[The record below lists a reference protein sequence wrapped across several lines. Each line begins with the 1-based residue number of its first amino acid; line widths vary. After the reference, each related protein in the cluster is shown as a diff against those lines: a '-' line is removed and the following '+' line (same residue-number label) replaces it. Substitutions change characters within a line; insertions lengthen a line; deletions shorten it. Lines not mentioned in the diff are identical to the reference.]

1 MHPIDQARIDRNWKA
16 ITIEI
21 DAPRP
26 GRFEALLRGMGLP
39 AHLSRL
45 VVATPALRRSWFVAT
60 GLVMVLGLTVDAQ
73 SGRAG
78 LLPLLLLAPLL
89 PVMGVS
95 LAYGLEADPAHEASL
110 ATPMSGLRL
119 VLTRAAT
126 VVAFSAVVLGVVS
139 LIGSSRAAAPMMAFS
154 WLLPALGTTAATLA
168 LMTVF
173 APRRAAVLVGVA
185 WVVVVLMARG
195 ASGDPL
201 AAFGLVGQMGMSLV
215 AVVGVALAFVRRE
228 HFDLLGIRS

>member
-1 MHPIDQARIDRNWKA
+1 MHPTDQARIDRNWRA
-16 ITIEI
+16 ITIELN
-21 DAPRP
+21 APRP
-26 GRFEALLRGMGLP
+26 GRFEAMLRRVGLP

-73 SGRAG
+73 AGRAG

-126 VVAFSAVVLGVVS
+126 VVAFSVVLLGVVS
-139 LIGSSRAAAPMMAFS
+139 LIGSTRATGPMMAFS

-168 LMTVF
+168 LMTVL
-173 APRRAAVLVGVA
+173 APRRAAMCVA
-185 WVVVVLMARG
+185 MVWVVVVLLARG

-201 AAFGLVGQMGMSLV
+201 AAFGLMGQVSMSLV
-215 AVVGVALAFVRRE
+215 AVAGVSLAFVRRE
-228 HFDLLGIRS
+228 HFDLLGVRS